1 MEYKNLAY
9 DLSIYEDMSP
19 QRMPREKSKPA
30 KAIKVK
36 PKFMFSRVLVNV
48 VSMAVMI
55 SLAIAVISSNAAVAD
70 YSSKIADV
78 NDTILQLEG
87 EKSYLELTLE
97 GRFSLDQV
105 EDYAVNTLG
114 YTKLENYQVSY
125 VNLETENSIQKS
137 SESFTDKVNVFV
149 QPILSYLLP

>member
-9 DLSIYEDMSP
+9 DLSIYEDDLP
-19 QRMPREKSKPA
+19 IRAPREKNQKPI
-30 KAIKVK
+30 KART
-36 PKFMFSRVLVNV
+36 KFGFGTVLVNI

-55 SLAIAVISSNAAVAD
+55 SLALAVISSNVAIAE
-70 YSSKIADV
+70 YSSKIARV
-78 NDTILQLEG
+78 NEAIVELES

-97 GRFSLDQV
+97 GRFSLEQV

-114 YTKLENYQVSY
+114 YTKLENYQISY
-125 VNLETENSIQKS
+125 INLETENSIDKTN
-137 SESFTDKVNVFV
+137 ESFTDKVNIFV